1 MTQTIYPAQRYG
13 NLLMINAAIGGLTT
27 PPKVLKL
34 LVDTGASYTLLSAKV
49 LYSLGYSLNNPSQQ
63 MTVIAAG
70 GTLQA
75 PVIPVIW
82 FNCLGQSIP
91 NFPTLAW
98 NLPRG
103 IIASGLLG
111 MDFLMQIGAVIDTQ
125 KGEIRV
131 PQQIR

>member
-1 MTQTIYPAQRYG
+1 MTPIIYPTQRYG
-13 NLLMINAAIGGLTT
+13 NLLIVNAAIGGITT
-27 PPKVLKL
+27 QPKVLKL

-49 LYSLGYSLNNPSQQ
+49 LQSLGYTLDNPSQQ

-75 PVIPVIW
+75 PVIPVTW

-91 NFPTLAW
+91 NFSALAW

-131 PQQIR
+131 LQQTR